1 LSDTRLVGIA
11 GGSGTGKT
19 TIARHLVE
27 RFGGV
32 HIDGDRV
39 GHAVLGEAGV
49 VRQLV
54 EAFGPGVLDATGAV
68 DRKRLGPLVF
78 ADSGRLEVLNAIV
91 HPAVIRRCA
100 QAVADARRNG
110 EPLVVVDAALI
121 LEVDMQL
128 AFDLVIALTGDPDV
142 RVARIM
148 AKGGWSEAEVRARL
162 ARQQGMEKHFYKADA
177 VIDTGR
183 DLPSVLTD
191 IDARVAP
198 LMEIE

>member
-183 DLPSVLTD
+183 DLSSVLTD

-198 LMEIE
+198 LMEIV

>member
-1 LSDTRLVGIA
+1 
-11 GGSGTGKT
+11 
-19 TIARHLVE
+19 
-27 RFGGV
+27 
-32 HIDGDRV
+32 
-39 GHAVLGEAGV
+39 VLGEAGV

-183 DLPSVLTD
+183 DLSSVLTD

-198 LMEIE
+198 LMEIV

>member
-78 ADSGRLEVLNAIV
+78 ADSGRL
-91 HPAVIRRCA
+91 
-100 QAVADARRNG
+100 AR
-110 EPLVVVDAALI
+110 
-121 LEVDMQL
+121 
-128 AFDLVIALTGDPDV
+128 
-142 RVARIM
+142 
-148 AKGGWSEAEVRARL
+148 
-162 ARQQGMEKHFYKADA
+162 
-177 VIDTGR
+177 
-183 DLPSVLTD
+183 
-191 IDARVAP
+191 
-198 LMEIE
+198 

>member
-19 TIARHLVE
+19 TIAHHLVE

-183 DLPSVLTD
+183 DLSSVLTD

-198 LMEIE
+198 LMETE

>member
-1 LSDTRLVGIA
+1 VRTA
-11 GGSGTGKT
+11 GGTGPGKT
-19 TIARHLVE
+19 TIARHRVA

-32 HIDGDRV
+32 HIVGDRV
-39 GHAVLGEAGV
+39 GHAGLGEAGV

>member
-183 DLPSVLTD
+183 DLSSVLTD

-198 LMEIE
+198 LMETE